1 MSIKKKM
8 FEDPKMVFKSCKS
21 TKDRQYNGQMKRDK
35 DLQNTYTKTKD

>member
-21 TKDRQYNGQMKRDK
+21 NDRQCNGQMKRDK
-35 DLQNTYTKTKD
+35 DIQSTYTKTKD